1 LIVRAHRIVA
11 LGVVVAILGAVAAPA
26 AGQETTTTARPKPV
40 DARVV
45 GRVVDGEGAA
55 LGEVPVIVRFT
66 DDGAGFGDLF
76 LFGAF
81 VAFSGGFGL
90 AACFF
95 PGGCPLGDTRTE
107 GVVANT
113 ATAADGGY
121 AATLPQSYV
130 AGHETDTDWVVGAEL
145 PPQPGQSA
153 GPTSSFEFEVN
164 IATQEAPP
172 LPLWTV
178 APEVEVRGWAVVV
191 DGGGAP
197 RGLQKTGFEL
207 VAQYGRL
214 HLDSGR
220 GYLDARLLEVPVG
233 EDPGLVAG
241 ATGSSDVRVAHDA
254 GRTIYHQLVRS
265 AVVPIDLVPVPP
277 SRGAPCSGKRRDG
290 AAANVAGAAGC
301 RLTDG
306 DFATPVQPPP
316 PPGDP
321 FDDPFFTDDPNDD
334 TTTTQPDPA
343 ETTEAVVE
351 LADPMDLGLVV
362 VRGLDAASAVV
373 EASEDGTTWE
383 RLTTTED
390 LTIVDDKAATAEPR
404 GRIRARYVRVSGIP
418 MTGLSEVSAWERTG
432 GDAELPASGAA
443 SSGSG
448 KGNGGADGDEDD
460 GSGAR
465 LLAVLLIVGV
475 GAAGV
480 RTWRRRSG
488 PDGGRA

>member
-1 LIVRAHRIVA
+1 MA
-11 LGVVVAILGAVAAPA
+11 LVVAVLGAVAAPA
-26 AGQETTTTARPKPV
+26 AGQETTTTRPEPV

-45 GRVVDGEGAA
+45 GRVVDGKGAA
-55 LGEVPVIVRFT
+55 LGEVPVIVRFV
-66 DDGAGFGDLF
+66 DDGAGLGSLF

-81 VAFSGGFGL
+81 VAFSGGLGL
-90 AACFF
+90 ATCFF
-95 PGGCPLGDTRTE
+95 PGGCPLGDTRSE

-113 ATAADGGY
+113 ATAADGAY

-130 AGHETDTDWVVGAEL
+130 AGHETDTDWIVGAEL

-172 LPLWTV
+172 LPLWTD
-178 APEVEVRGWAVVV
+178 APKVEVRGWAIVV
-191 DGGGAP
+191 DGAGAP
-197 RGLQKTGFEL
+197 RGLETTGFEL

-241 ATGSSDVRVAHDA
+241 ATGSSDVRVPHDE
-254 GRTIYHQLVRS
+254 GRTIYHQRVRS
-265 AVVPIDLVPVPP
+265 AVVPVDLLPVPP
-277 SRGAPCSGKRRDG
+277 SRGAACSGRRRDG
-290 AAANVAGAAGC
+290 AAANVTGAAGC

-306 DFATPVQPPP
+306 DFATPVQAPP

-351 LADPMDLGLVV
+351 LATPMDLGLVV
-362 VRGLDAASAVV
+362 VRGMDAGSAVV

-390 LTIVDDKAATAEPR
+390 QTIVDSKAATAEPT
-404 GRIRARYVRVSGIP
+404 GRITARYVRVSGTS
-418 MTGLSEVSAWERTG
+418 MTTLYEVSAWERTAD
-432 GDAELPASGAA
+432 DAELPASGAA

-448 KGNGGADGDEDD
+448 NRRGGAGDDEEDS
-460 GSGAR
+460 SGAGV
-465 LLAVLLIVGV
+465 LALVLIVGV

-480 RTWRRRSG
+480 GALRRRNR
-488 PDGGRA
+488 PAGGSS